1 MTKDSS
7 HTYIHLHRSHHA
19 DLLEDFNRT
28 HLPHEEIY
36 VPPQHQP
43 LNPDDEDDVVP
54 EQHAAFGIQRA
65 TQRQQ
70 EPAWR
75 DLANKSTAEDFH
87 ADMPTF
93 TAILSKTP
101 GKERQEIIEIQ
112 KAAIEEKQ
120 SAVEETKSGVDKIE
134 NQREGEDCGT
144 TQDKA
149 KMERDSRWNEYAAI
163 HAELAKRGVDQDDSN
178 SIEGATAKTRD
189 GHDLLT
195 FGEKY
200 GAVIEKDQQTSL
212 L

>member
-75 DLANKSTAEDFH
+75 DLGLDRILNEGPPKTQKQNEQ
-87 ADMPTF
+87 
-93 TAILSKTP
+93 LSKYLGWAEFESTEVRN
-101 GKERQEIIEIQ
+101 KIL
-112 KAAIEEKQ
+112 KASPHRLDRKKVVVEEKMRSSKGVHARE
-120 SAVEETKSGVDKIE
+120 SAKS
-134 NQREGEDCGT
+134 
-144 TQDKA
+144 
-149 KMERDSRWNEYAAI
+149 DSE
-163 HAELAKRGVDQDDSN
+163 Q
-178 SIEGATAKTRD
+178 
-189 GHDLLT
+189 
-195 FGEKY
+195 EKLRKPPQ
-200 GAVIEKDQQTSL
+200 ILTSL
-212 L
+212 AVQDAAVRLQGALSEVLTVSDRMAHGTLSQLEMDHSLAQAMLQLLDLT

>member
-43 LNPDDEDDVVP
+43 LNPDDEDDIVP

-75 DLANKSTAEDFH
+75 DLGLDRILNEGPPKTQLQNEQLSKKAAAKKRMGAEKP
-87 ADMPTF
+87 ASSAQNSNVPAKVKAL
-93 TAILSKTP
+93 TAIKAKAAAK
-101 GKERQEIIEIQ
+101 GKEPEAKRNASDHAE
-112 KAAIEEKQ
+112 
-120 SAVEETKSGVDKIE
+120 
-134 NQREGEDCGT
+134 
-144 TQDKA
+144 TQDQV
-149 KMERDSRWNEYAAI
+149 E
-163 HAELAKRGVDQDDSN
+163 AEEQPEDGSLDDR
-178 SIEGATAKTRD
+178 AT
-189 GHDLLT
+189 
-195 FGEKY
+195 
-200 GAVIEKDQQTSL
+200 
-212 L
+212 

>member
-75 DLANKSTAEDFH
+75 DLGLDRILNEGPPKTQRQNEQ
-87 ADMPTF
+87 
-93 TAILSKTP
+93 LSKCTVILNTAT
-101 GKERQEIIEIQ
+101 GSERQKILEAQTIIS
-112 KAAIEEKQ
+112 EEKK
-120 SAVEETKSGVDKIE
+120 SAVEETKSDNDEIE
-134 NQREGEDCGT
+134 SQRKEEEFFPVQEKAETKRDLYED
-144 TQDKA
+144 
-149 KMERDSRWNEYAAI
+149 AAS
-163 HAELAKRGVDQDDSN
+163 HADFGKRGVD
-178 SIEGATAKTRD
+178 
-189 GHDLLT
+189 
-195 FGEKY
+195 
-200 GAVIEKDQQTSL
+200 
-212 L
+212 